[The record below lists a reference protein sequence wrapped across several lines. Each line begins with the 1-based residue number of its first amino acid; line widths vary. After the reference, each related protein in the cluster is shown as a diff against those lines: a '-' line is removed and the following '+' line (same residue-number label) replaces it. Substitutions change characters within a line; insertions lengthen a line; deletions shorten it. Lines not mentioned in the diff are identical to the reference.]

1 MILVLG
7 NCIIGYSFV
16 KMLLINNVKELLI
29 SNKKI
34 CKLSISLE
42 LELSLFFTAQL
53 ILRVY
58 IIKISHEL
66 YLTSITSFFEDY

>member
-1 MILVLG
+1 MQTLD
-7 NCIIGYSFV
+7 
-16 KMLLINNVKELLI
+16 LLRIRVI
-29 SNKKI
+29 FI
-34 CKLSISLE
+34 
-42 LELSLFFTAQL
+42 FTAQL